1 MNDNI
6 TVIMKNY
13 QQKKQNI
20 SLLPILLFLF
30 LLPACVACQ
39 PKVQA
44 ARIEILFDDNWKF
57 QLGDV
62 DGAEEYSFQDDTW
75 RSLDLPHDWSI
86 ENLPNQEAGKVVG
99 PFSKESIGTTATGY
113 TVGGTAW
120 YRKTFNLDSDNRF
133 SKVIINFDGVYMNCE
148 VWVNG
153 KLVGSHPYGYT
164 AFQFDITEF
173 VNPANKPNVIAVKV
187 ENEGRNSRWYSGSG
201 IYRHVRLIQKQPVH
215 VAHDGVFVHTESISE
230 NEADVTISTTV
241 ENSTNDNAEVELH
254 IRIIDADGMV
264 STTSKTLVK
273 NIEAG
278 TEDITHRIKLPQAK
292 LWSTEEPNLYTA
304 EVQVITNGKITDKT
318 TTTFGIR
325 TIHFDAKT
333 GFTLNGKTVFL
344 KGGNL
349 HHDNGFLG
357 SATID
362 RAEERRVELMKANG
376 FNAIRTSH
384 NPPSKQF
391 LDACDRLGIMVMDEA
406 FDQWVRPKNPQD
418 YSLYFREWWKKD
430 LKSMIYRD
438 RNHPSIIFWS
448 IGNELNERADSLG
461 FTVRKEM
468 LAEVRRLDSTR
479 PVTEGV
485 SDFWDHWGREWS
497 AAAPIFTD
505 LDVAGYNYL
514 HTKYEP
520 DHIEF
525 SDRVMV
531 GTESYPTEAYAN
543 WQQVEKNPWVIG
555 DFVWTGMD
563 HLGETGCGNSKI
575 SEKPESR
582 GGLQPWPWFNNNSG
596 DIDLCGFKKP
606 QSYYRDVVWDN
617 SEIEMMV
624 HTPIPE
630 GMVETYSYWG
640 WPDEYPSWN
649 WNGNEGQIMDVRV
662 FTKSNVVRLELNGEV
677 IGEQVLN
684 NTDGIT
690 ATFKVPYKA
699 GVLKAI
705 ALDNNKE
712 VASKELKTTGAPA
725 QIKLTADRSEIK
737 ANRND
742 LSYVKVEIADD
753 QGNVIPDASI
763 PVTFTVSGVGEI
775 AGSGNANPVDME
787 SFNNPV
793 CKTFRGMALAILRPL
808 NNSKIGIITLKA
820 EADGLATGEINIK
833 VLDR

>member
-1 MNDNI
+1 
-6 TVIMKNY
+6 MKNH

-20 SLLPILLFLF
+20 SFSSFLLFLF
-30 LLPACVACQ
+30 LLPVYFACQ
-39 PKVQA
+39 QEEKI
-44 ARIEILFDDNWKF
+44 ARIETLFDDDWKF

-62 DGAEEYSFQDDTW
+62 QGAENPSFKDDTW

-86 ENLPNQEAGKVVG
+86 ENLPNQETGKVVG

-120 YRKTFNLDSDNRF
+120 YRKTFTLDDDKRF
-133 SKVIINFDGVYMNCE
+133 NQVIINFDGVYMNSE

-173 VNPANKPNVIAVKV
+173 LNPAGKSNVIAVKV
-187 ENEGRNSRWYSGSG
+187 KNEGKNSRWYSGSG
-201 IYRHVRLIQKQPVH
+201 IYRHVWLIQKQAVH
-215 VAHDGVFVHTESISE
+215 IAHDGVFVNTENISE
-230 NEADVTISTTV
+230 NKADINVSATV
-241 ENSTNDNAEVELH
+241 ENSANYNADVQLQ
-254 IRIIDADGMV
+254 IRIINANGEV
-264 STTSKTLVK
+264 AITSETPVK
-273 NIEAG
+273 SIKSG
-278 TEDITHRIKLPQAK
+278 TEDITQRIKVPQAK

-304 EVQVITNGKITDKT
+304 KISVISNGKVTDNT
-318 TTTFGIR
+318 VTTFGIR

-333 GFTLNGKTVFL
+333 GFTLNGKTVLL

-376 FNAIRTSH
+376 FNAIRASH

-391 LDACDRLGIMVMDEA
+391 LDACDRLGVVVMDEA

-418 YSLYFREWWKKD
+418 YNLYFREWWKKD
-430 LKSMIYRD
+430 LKSMIHRD
-438 RNHPSIIFWS
+438 RNHPSVIFWS

-461 FTVRKEM
+461 FATRKE
-468 LAEVRRLDSTR
+468 LVAEAHRLDSTR

-485 SDFWDHWGREWS
+485 CDFWDHWGRKWS
-497 AAAPIFTD
+497 TAAPVFTD

-514 HTKYEP
+514 NTKYESDHAEFP
-520 DHIEF
+520 DRI
-525 SDRVMV
+525 MV
-531 GTESYPTEAYAN
+531 GTESYAAEAYAY

-575 SEKPESR
+575 GKKPGPR
-582 GGLQPWPWFNNNSG
+582 VGLQPWPWFSNYCG
-596 DIDLCGFKKP
+596 DIDLCGSKKP
-606 QSYYRDVVWDN
+606 QSYYRDVVWNN
-617 SEIEMMV
+617 SKIEMMV

-649 WNGNEGQIMDVRV
+649 WKGNDGKLMDVRV
-662 FTKSNVVRLELNGEV
+662 FSKSPMVRLELNGKV
-677 IGEQVLN
+677 IGEQAID
-684 NTDGIT
+684 TRTGIT
-690 ATFKVPYKA
+690 ANFKVPYEA
-699 GVLKAI
+699 GMLKAI
-705 ALDNNKE
+705 ALDNGKE

-725 QIKLTADRSEIK
+725 KVKLTADRSEIK

-742 LSYVKVEIADD
+742 LSYIKVEITDD
-753 QGNVIPDASI
+753 QGNVIPEASL

-775 AGSGNANPVDME
+775 AGSGNANPTDME

-793 CKTFRGMALAILRPL
+793 CKTFRGKALAILRPL
-808 NNSKIGIITLKA
+808 KDKKSGTITLKA
-820 EADGLATGEINIK
+820 EANGLVAGEIKIK
-833 VLDR
+833 VQ